1 VFGGLR
7 LVPSS
12 TFLKRQSLNLEPN
25 AVKLEGN
32 YFEMGFQYGQKCR
45 DSIRNCAKVNYF
57 VTKYYSNLSREQ
69 CVKNVR
75 SFLPLLEREV
85 PNLYDEMRGIA
96 QGARI
101 GLDDIVVLNFHGR
114 DLAGGCTMVH
124 VDKILCEGNRSIT
137 GQTVDWTPSL
147 APYYHVVHRR
157 PKKSTETIQF
167 TLAGVLGLIGK
178 NEYGLSVFMNIL
190 LTSEKITK
198 GVPAY
203 LLLRLAMEQKNLAG
217 AVGALKGKKRASPF
231 NYLISDSSGKACN
244 VEASH
249 EQFLPERISR
259 GYYVHTNH
267 CLNEPMKSA
276 DMYLEL
282 RKSDETLQRN
292 ARMRYLLGELTRTKR
307 VDLKGLLALLSDHD
321 NHPDSICRHPRENLV
336 AEGRMCTV
344 AAVLSR
350 EKEKGIWVAA
360 GNPCTTE
367 PVFYGFSS

>member
-1 VFGGLR
+1 
-7 LVPSS
+7 
-12 TFLKRQSLNLEPN
+12 
-25 AVKLEGN
+25 LEGN
-32 YFEMGFQYGQKCR
+32 YFEMGLQYGQECR
-45 DSIRNCAKVNYF
+45 DSIRNCVRVNYL

-69 CVKNVR
+69 RVKNVR

-101 GLDDIVVLNFHGR
+101 GLDDIAVLNFHGR

-124 VDKILCEGNRSIT
+124 VDKSLCEGNRSIT

-157 PKKSTETIQF
+157 PKRGTETIQF
-167 TLAGVLGLIGK
+167 TLAGVLGLVGK
-178 NEYGLSVFMNIL
+178 NEHGLSVFMNIL
-190 LTSEKITK
+190 LTSEKIAK

-203 LLLRLAMEQKNLAG
+203 LLLRLAMEERNLAG
-217 AVGALKGKKRASPF
+217 ALRMLKGKNRASSF
-231 NYLISDSSGKACN
+231 NYLISDASGKACN

-249 EQFLPERISR
+249 EQFLPERVSG

-267 CLNEPMKSA
+267 CLNDPMKSA
-276 DMYLEL
+276 DMYVEIS
-282 RKSDETLQRN
+282 RSDETLQRH
-292 ARMRYLLGELTRTKR
+292 ARMRYLIGGLTKTEKA
-307 VDLKGLLALLSDHD
+307 DLDGLFGLLSDHE
-321 NHPDSICRHPRENLV
+321 NRPDSICRHSRENL
-336 AEGRMCTV
+336 APQGRMRTV